1 LLETSPYCKLLI
13 QFNQSS
19 EARIDVADIIHG
31 NHIGQVCI
39 RPVNLARLLELIM
52 DTTVRGR
59 NERRFFASDLAFGED
74 HATH

>member
-1 LLETSPYCKLLI
+1 LLI
-13 QFNQSS
+13 QYNQSS
-19 EARIDVADIIHG
+19 EAGIDVADIIHG
-31 NHIGQVCI
+31 NHIGQVYI